1 MFARRHAAEPLGL
14 GNLTEHSDER
24 LGRPHGHG
32 EDGAGVL
39 ALVRQGHVADADA
52 ELMRSGSNQLDPIIT
67 KGWGTLG
74 EWEAGLLLAL
84 FTVIFQSQ
92 ASVFGRRALAWFGAG
107 ETPPEFEPSL
117 CPHIPE
123 PLGRH
128 SRLRDAQ
135 KSRPESHGGAL

>member
-67 KGWGTLG
+67 KGWGHWENGKLG
-74 EWEAGLLLAL
+74 FYWHFSRSSSSPRPASLEEGL
-84 FTVIFQSQ
+84 
-92 ASVFGRRALAWFGAG
+92 
-107 ETPPEFEPSL
+107 
-117 CPHIPE
+117 
-123 PLGRH
+123 
-128 SRLRDAQ
+128 
-135 KSRPESHGGAL
+135 